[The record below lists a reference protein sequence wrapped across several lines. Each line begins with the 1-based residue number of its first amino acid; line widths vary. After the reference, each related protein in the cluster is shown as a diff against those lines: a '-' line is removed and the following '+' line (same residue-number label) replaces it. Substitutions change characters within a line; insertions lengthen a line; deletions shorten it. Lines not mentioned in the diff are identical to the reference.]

1 VKPIL
6 PPATLGVLGGGQL
19 GRLFCNAAQRMG
31 YRVAVLDPDRDA
43 PALQVADVPIV
54 GRYDDPAALAQL
66 ASVCAAVTVELES
79 LPASAVASLARDCR
93 VAPGAEAIAIAQ
105 DRLRE
110 KRFLR
115 AIGLPVVP
123 FVEVLAARDLE
134 SAGCYPGILKSA
146 RNGYDGRGQCAVAN
160 SDAALEAWRA
170 FGELPCV
177 LERQIP
183 LDQEVSVIVA
193 RGADGAIRSFPPA
206 ENRHRDGILE
216 LSVVPARVP
225 AALAARAAASAAS
238 IAEHLGY
245 VGVLGV
251 EFFVSKCE
259 LIVNEFAPRPHNSGH
274 YTIEACATSQFE
286 QQVRALCGLPLGET
300 ALRHAAAMANILG
313 DAWRQGEPD
322 FGWLRSTAGATLH
335 LYGKR
340 AASARRKMG
349 HVTFL
354 GKRSR
359 QLAERALRRLSGAR
373 IPGARGARGRS
384 PVAPFPRG
392 SLHVGARNASI

>member
-1 VKPIL
+1 MSPIR

-19 GRLFCNAAQRMG
+19 GRMFAQAAQQMG
-31 YRVAVLDPDRDA
+31 YRVAVIDPDRDA

-54 GRYDDPAALAQL
+54 GRYDDPEALARL

-79 LPASAVASLARDCR
+79 IPTSSVARLAQECR

-115 AIGLPVVP
+115 AISLPVVP
-123 FVEVLAARDLE
+123 FVEVLSARDLE

-146 RNGYDGRGQCAVAN
+146 RNGYDGRGQMSVAD
-160 SDAALEAWRA
+160 SRAALEAWRA
-170 FGELPCV
+170 FGEVPCV
-177 LERQIP
+177 LERRVP
-183 LDQEVSVIVA
+183 LDHELSVIVA
-193 RGADGAIRSFPPA
+193 RGDDGAVRTFPPA

-216 LSVVPARVP
+216 LSMAPAWIP
-225 AALAARAAASAAS
+225 APLATRAARTARA
-238 IAEHLGY
+238 IAENLDY

-251 EFFVSKCE
+251 EFFVSRGE
-259 LIVNEFAPRPHNSGH
+259 LFVNEFAPRPHNSGH

-300 ALRHAAAMANILG
+300 TLRQAAAMANILG

-322 FGWLRSTAGATLH
+322 FGWMRSTTGATLH

-354 GKRSR
+354 GERSR
-359 QLAERALRRLSGAR
+359 QLAERALRRLKGAR
-373 IPGARGARGRS
+373 AARGQS
-384 PVAPFPRG
+384 TVAPFPLG
-392 SLHVGARNASI
+392 PLHDGARNAST

>member
-1 VKPIL
+1 MSPIL

-19 GRLFCNAAQRMG
+19 GRLFAQAAHKMG
-31 YRVAVLDPDRDA
+31 YRVAVIDPDRDA
-43 PALQVADVPIV
+43 PALQIADVPIV

-79 LPASAVASLARDCR
+79 LPASAVARLARDCR

-123 FVEVLAARDLE
+123 FVEVLSARDLE
-134 SAGCYPGILKSA
+134 SAACYPGILKSA
-146 RNGYDGRGQCAVAN
+146 RNGYDGRGQIAVA
-160 SDAALEAWRA
+160 DAGAALAAWRA
-170 FGELPCV
+170 FGEVPCV
-177 LERQIP
+177 LERRVS
-183 LDQEVSVIVA
+183 LDQELSVIVA
-193 RGADGAIRSFPPA
+193 RGDDGAVRTFPPA
-206 ENRHRDGILE
+206 ENRHRAGILE
-216 LSVVPARVP
+216 LSIAPARVSAP
-225 AALAARAAASAAS
+225 LASRAVRTATS
-238 IAEHLGY
+238 IAEHLDY

-251 EFFVSKCE
+251 EFFVSKGD

-300 ALRHAAAMANILG
+300 TLGQAAAMANILG
-313 DAWRQGEPD
+313 DAWGKGEPD
-322 FGWLRSTAGATLH
+322 FGWLRATNGATLH

-354 GKRSR
+354 GGRSR
-359 QLAERALRRLSGAR
+359 QLAERALRRLKEAR
-373 IPGARGARGRS
+373 TPAARAPRGRS
-384 PVAPFPRG
+384 PVAPVPHG
-392 SLHVGARNASI
+392 SLRDSARNARL